1 MNATENAPP
10 IRRLLASALRGI
22 GVLAQAV
29 LGLWCVGAVYYADIH
44 SPAVRAML
52 TAAFLGTLVA
62 VAVFV
67 RPVRLARRIHLGACA
82 LVIAWFLLTPAS
94 NDRPWQPDVMV
105 LPWAEIEGDRVTI
118 HNIRDCDYRS
128 ETDFTVRHYDRTVD
142 LARLN
147 SVDFMVVTW
156 GSPSIAHTMMSFGF
170 EDGAPVC
177 ISIETRKEVGEG
189 YSAIK
194 GFFRQFELTY
204 VIADE
209 RDLVRL
215 RTNFRGEQVYLYRL
229 RADMG
234 VVRRV
239 FLDYLAQ
246 ANRLRERAQWYN
258 VVTANCTTM
267 IRGHTKP
274 YAPDSRFDWRML
286 INGRIDE
293 MAYER
298 GGLDRSLPFP
308 ELKARSLINDR
319 ARAAGDAADFSARIR
334 VGLP

>member
-1 MNATENAPP
+1 MSERVDVSPF
-10 IRRLLASALRGI
+10 RRVVRGAVSI
-22 GVLAQAV
+22 AGILVLGA
-29 LGLWCVGAVYYADIH
+29 LGLWCAGAVYYADIE
-44 SPAVRAML
+44 SAAWRSVL
-52 TAAFLGTLVA
+52 TAVFVGGLVA
-62 VAVFV
+62 VAIFV
-67 RPVRLARRIHLGACA
+67 RPHRLARRIHLGACA
-82 LVIAWFLLTPAS
+82 AVIVWFLLDAPS
-94 NDRPWQPDVMV
+94 NDRAWQPDVAV
-105 LPWAEIEGDRVTI
+105 LPWAEITGDRVTI
-118 HNIRDCDYRS
+118 HNIRHCDYRS
-128 ETDFTVRHYDRTVD
+128 EGDYTVRHEDRTLD
-142 LARLN
+142 LATLR

-156 GSPSIAHTMMSFGF
+156 GAPSIAHTMMSFGF
-170 EDGAPVC
+170 ADGSYVC
-177 ISIETRKEVGEG
+177 ISIETRKEIGEG

-215 RTNFRGEQVYLYRL
+215 RTNFRGEQVYVYRL
-229 RADMG
+229 RTDMD
-234 VVRRV
+234 VARQV

-246 ANRLRERAQWYN
+246 ASRLRERPEWYN

-274 YAPDSRFDWRML
+274 YARDSRFDWRML

-298 GGLDRSLPFP
+298 GTLDQTLPFAELKERSLVN
-308 ELKARSLINDR
+308 ARAL
-319 ARAAGDAADFSARIR
+319 AAGDGPDFSERIR